1 MFSSIT
7 HLSNTKRRI
16 VAVQN
21 AAAAVYPTD
30 VEPCSAP
37 SIAVRDRGWVV
48 RDRMNP
54 KVLNCSRGLQGTSA
68 GTFLHER
75 PELKTFAPPLRM

>member
-1 MFSSIT
+1 MFSSTT
-7 HLSNTKRRI
+7 HLSTRRWI
-16 VAVQN
+16 ATG
-21 AAAAVYPTD
+21 AAKAD
-30 VEPCSAP
+30 VVGPCSAP
-37 SIAVRDRGWVV
+37 NIAVRDRGWV

-54 KVLNCSRGLQGTSA
+54 NLLNCSRGLQGTGA

>member
-30 VEPCSAP
+30 VEPCSAL
-37 SIAVRDRGWVV
+37 SIAVRDR
-48 RDRMNP
+48 MNP
-54 KVLNCSRGLQGTSA
+54 TVLNCSRGLQGTGA